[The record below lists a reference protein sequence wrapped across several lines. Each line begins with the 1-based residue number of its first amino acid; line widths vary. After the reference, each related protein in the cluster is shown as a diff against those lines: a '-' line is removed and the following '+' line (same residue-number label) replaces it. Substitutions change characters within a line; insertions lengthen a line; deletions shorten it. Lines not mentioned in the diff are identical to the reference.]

1 MSRRLRDMTS
11 IDVTSIERPILALP
25 IGSCEQHGPHLPLG
39 TDSIIAEALCDA
51 LATTTPRIVIGPT
64 LTVTSS
70 GEHAGFPGTLSIGG
84 SATFSTIVE
93 LVRSADWAS
102 SVVLVNGHGGNVA
115 AVTTAMA
122 TLLAESRAVSAWWPQ
137 IDNGDAHAGHVETS
151 LMLHLAAPLV
161 DMGRADVGDTRPIHE
176 IEQVLTTSGLKA
188 VTSNG
193 VLGDPRN
200 ASRTDGERLFEQ
212 LVGQLTDHVATN
224 HQ

>member
-11 IDVTSIERPILALP
+11 IDVTSIDHPILALP

-39 TDSIIAEALCDA
+39 TDSIIAEALCNA
-51 LATTTPRIVIGPT
+51 LAATTPRIVIGPT

-84 SATFSTIVE
+84 SATSSTIVE

-115 AVTTAMA
+115 AVKTAMA
-122 TLLAESRAVSAWWPQ
+122 TLLAESRVVSAWWPQ

-161 DMGRADVGDTRPIHE
+161 DIGRADVGDTRPIHE

-212 LVGQLTDHVATN
+212 LVGHLTDHVATN

>member
-1 MSRRLRDMTS
+1 MSVVSRRLRDMTS

-84 SATFSTIVE
+84 SATSSTIVE

-102 SVVLVNGHGGNVA
+102 SVVLVNGHGGNAA
-115 AVTTAMA
+115 AVKTAMT
-122 TLLAESRAVSAWWPQ
+122 TLLAESQ
-137 IDNGDAHAGHVETS
+137 I
-151 LMLHLAAPLV
+151 
-161 DMGRADVGDTRPIHE
+161 GRA
-176 IEQVLTTSGLKA
+176 
-188 VTSNG
+188 
-193 VLGDPRN
+193 
-200 ASRTDGERLFEQ
+200 
-212 LVGQLTDHVATN
+212 HV
-224 HQ
+224 